1 MTFEALAEGYGFGDW
16 EGFEELFDAED
27 AEEKREDAEDCS
39 VMSMMSVRLAG

>member
-27 AEEKREDAEDCS
+27 AEEKERTRRTA
-39 VMSMMSVRLAG
+39 R